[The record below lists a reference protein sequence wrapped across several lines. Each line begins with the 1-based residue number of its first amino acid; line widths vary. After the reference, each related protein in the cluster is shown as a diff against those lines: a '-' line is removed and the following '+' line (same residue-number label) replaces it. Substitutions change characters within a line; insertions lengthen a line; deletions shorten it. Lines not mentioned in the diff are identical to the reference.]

1 MENKIIFLNDIEV
14 NILKLIEKRFDKFS
28 KSVNDTD
35 LNNTDIV
42 NIINY
47 SSLFLRDKDNI
58 IDEKYILERLNWD
71 IYSKKKIIKTYI
83 SLFNNRICIIDA
95 DIINLI
101 IKYIIECGKIIKT
114 YKNKQ
119 YGIIECNLDFTM
131 IIKSLSADYIINKYY
146 KKSSYAIKNCNYV
159 FQTTINIFINIIQPF
174 GIEYLNI
181 IYYQK

>member
-71 IYSKKKIIKTYI
+71 IYSKKK
-83 SLFNNRICIIDA
+83 NN
-95 DIINLI
+95 
-101 IKYIIECGKIIKT
+101 
-114 YKNKQ
+114 
-119 YGIIECNLDFTM
+119 
-131 IIKSLSADYIINKYY
+131 
-146 KKSSYAIKNCNYV
+146 
-159 FQTTINIFINIIQPF
+159 
-174 GIEYLNI
+174 
-181 IYYQK
+181 

>member
-1 MENKIIFLNDIEV
+1 TDI
-14 NILKLIEKRFDKFS
+14 K
-28 KSVNDTD
+28 
-35 LNNTDIV
+35 NTDIV
-42 NIINY
+42 DIINNAG
-47 SSLFLRDKDNI
+47 LCLENKDTI
-58 IDEKYILERLNWD
+58 IDEKYILKSLNWD
-71 IYSKKKIIKTYI
+71 IYSKKKIIQTYI
-83 SLFNNRICIIDA
+83 SLFNGKMCYIDI

-101 IKYIIECGKIIKT
+101 IKYIIECCKIIKIH
-114 YKNKQ
+114 KKEQ

-131 IIKSLSADYIINKYY
+131 IIKSLSTDYIINKYH